1 MCRGICVAQSVW
13 EMEDGA
19 DMVWFGLACLIGSA
33 EVMAEPWRVRSK
45 GTSLLLL
52 CSTEQGRAQ
61 E

>member
-19 DMVWFGLACLIGSA
+19 DMVCFALFDRLGGGYGGT
-33 EVMAEPWRVRSK
+33 MARKKQRQFVAVVC
-45 GTSLLLL
+45 G
-52 CSTEQGRAQ
+52 TEQGRAQ